1 MTCPNNKG
9 AGVCGTN
16 PPKNFDNQ
24 RSYCA
29 NDGDASKALPTMQA
43 RAALSGCTLHELSGG
58 LYSIRAVGDL
68 LRQIGGRR

>member
-1 MTCPNNKG
+1 MTG
-9 AGVCGTN
+9 
-16 PPKNFDNQ
+16 PKDEGQRVNAAPAIHDNRQ
-24 RSYCA
+24 QHFA
-29 NDGDASKALPTMQA
+29 NIGDASKALPTMQA